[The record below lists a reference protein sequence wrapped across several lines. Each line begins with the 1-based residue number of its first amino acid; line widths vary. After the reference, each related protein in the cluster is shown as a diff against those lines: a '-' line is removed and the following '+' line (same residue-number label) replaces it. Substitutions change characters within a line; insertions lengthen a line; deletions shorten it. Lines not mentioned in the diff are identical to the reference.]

1 MPVHHATSTRAIF
14 GGHKRLPG
22 SLGVGFAP
30 ERFDAP
36 TRAALLTLAHATGA
50 ATWPIDG
57 DIANARN
64 AHRTN
69 TAAELQAALAG
80 DFDWLE
86 GDVRMRGGEAVLAHG
101 APDGDALPLAEW
113 LAVGQAS
120 KRGLKLDFKDARALE
135 PARRLVQQAGIAEER
150 LILNVAI
157 AGPGRAH
164 VSAGEL
170 RALRTAFPKAILNLD
185 PGPAPYDD
193 AAIARAVR
201 VARELGGRV
210 MFPIEAQHAS
220 ARVIRGLRKGGR
232 VAIWNDPRKSDCG
245 DIGAATK
252 RFRAMGANGM
262 IDLRRFA
269 PTGR

>member
-14 GGHKRLPG
+14 GGNLRLPG
-22 SLGVGFAP
+22 PLGVGFAP

-36 TRAALLTLAHATGA
+36 TRAALLGLARARGA

-57 DIANARN
+57 DIATARN

-69 TAAELQAALAG
+69 TAVELQAALAG

-101 APDGDALPLAEW
+101 ASDSDALPLREW
-113 LAVGQAS
+113 LAIGTAS
-120 KRGLKLDFKDARALE
+120 KRGLKLDFKEARALE
-135 PARRLVQQAGIAEER
+135 PARRLVKDAGIAEER
-150 LILNVAI
+150 VIFNVAI
-157 AGPGRAH
+157 AGRGAAH
-164 VSAGEL
+164 VSIGEL
-170 RALRTAFPKAILNLD
+170 RALRKAFPKAILNLD
-185 PGPAPYDD
+185 PGPAPYG
-193 AAIARAVR
+193 AADIARAVQ

-210 MFPIEAQHAS
+210 MFPLEAQHATE
-220 ARVIRGLRKGGR
+220 RVIRGFRKGGR
-232 VAIWNDPRKSDCG
+232 VAIWNDPRRSDCG

-252 RFRAMGANGM
+252 RFRALGANGM

-269 PTGR
+269 PSTR